1 MRNAHFHHLSHQLIG
16 IPERQTNLT
25 DQRCIIRI
33 LAQHA
38 AGSDA
43 NKNEAG
49 NESKTKPEVK

>member
-16 IPERQTNLT
+16 IPERQTNGNLT
-25 DQRCIIRI
+25 DQSCIIRI

-49 NESKTKPEVK
+49 SEV